1 MAITTKHSA
10 AQSASIT
17 YITIG
22 VLMAI
27 PAGVWYS
34 MFSPE
39 GVGKFFCATFFLL
52 GIAFLIMGAW
62 PVFGFLGLD
71 VLLIYI
77 AFRINFGRARARE
90 EITVTP
96 SELRVRRVSHRGHV
110 VEWVLNPLWVRLD
123 EVIHEE
129 FGTERIYLISRGRR
143 VSVGSFLGAEEK
155 ASFAKALRA
164 GLVAAKRGP
173 TYNPVS

>member
-34 MFSPE
+34 MFNPE

-52 GIAFLIMGAW
+52 GIAFLIMG
-62 PVFGFLGLD
+62 L
-71 VLLIYI
+71 
-77 AFRINFGRARARE
+77 
-90 EITVTP
+90 
-96 SELRVRRVSHRGHV
+96 
-110 VEWVLNPLWVRLD
+110 
-123 EVIHEE
+123 
-129 FGTERIYLISRGRR
+129 
-143 VSVGSFLGAEEK
+143 SVGYICRATQQAELPPPGATGTVVHQEP
-155 ASFAKALRA
+155 ATANR
-164 GLVAAKRGP
+164 VA
-173 TYNPVS
+173 NPVPVPAPAPAVGTPTSTVVQTG

>member
-52 GIAFLIMGAW
+52 GIAFLIMG
-62 PVFGFLGLD
+62 L
-71 VLLIYI
+71 
-77 AFRINFGRARARE
+77 
-90 EITVTP
+90 
-96 SELRVRRVSHRGHV
+96 
-110 VEWVLNPLWVRLD
+110 
-123 EVIHEE
+123 
-129 FGTERIYLISRGRR
+129 
-143 VSVGSFLGAEEK
+143 SVGYIGRVARQAE
-155 ASFAKALRA
+155 LPPP
-164 GLVAAKRGP
+164 GTTGTVAQQQPVTANRVA
-173 TYNPVS
+173 NPVPVPAPPSAPPAGAPASTVVQTG